1 MGESKLQR
9 ILRDGLEEV
18 AASGSLTPH
27 AISVGRLL
35 ARCRTG
41 ELGFTVYQCTNDDA
55 HEVRFCPSSCGHR
68 YCRTCPAIRIE
79 KRILHEREHFLV
91 GNHHQVVF
99 TLPPALRDFFSFN
112 MKLGGDLLLRSTS
125 TSVLA
130 VLKKPKFMGGTP
142 GIVSFLHTWNQRMDL
157 HPHVH
162 MLVSGTG
169 LSDDGKLVHTHL
181 ERLAPH
187 EVLAAHW
194 RSTFVN
200 MLRAHLREKPD
211 EVVYPEGLDEMRL
224 RQLLVEIK
232 KNYWHVHT
240 FAGTPSQHSLKYNVS
255 YSIGGCIGNRRI
267 KSYDGTTVVITCRS
281 RRDQKKLLGPHQ
293 TVLLSREDFIRRYLK
308 HAPAKHQRVIAHA
321 GLYAAA
327 ASNKRLQRARLLLRM
342 GPVVRTKLVVKDMLE
357 VLKHAQPMRCTDCG
371 GHMCPSVRLST
382 GPPRR

>member
-1 MGESKLQR
+1 LNGTVPAFRFLMGESKLQR

-41 ELGFTVYQCTNDDA
+41 ELGFTVYQCATDEK

-112 MKLGGDLLLRSTS
+112 MKLGGDLRLRSTA

-211 EVVYPEGLDEMRL
+211 EVVYPKGLDEMRL

-281 RRDQKKLLGPHQ
+281 RRDQKVSPHRG
-293 TVLLSREDFIRRYLK
+293 TSCTGRSRRWSARPSRR
-308 HAPAKHQRVIAHA
+308 RWR
-321 GLYAAA
+321 
-327 ASNKRLQRARLLLRM
+327 SRRSSTR
-342 GPVVRTKLVVKDMLE
+342 RT
-357 VLKHAQPMRCTDCG
+357 R
-371 GHMCPSVRLST
+371 
-382 GPPRR
+382 

>member
-18 AASGSLTPH
+18 AASGALSPH

-41 ELGFTVYQCTNDDA
+41 ELGFTVYQCAADDK
-55 HEVRFCPSSCGHR
+55 HELRFCPSSCGNR
-68 YCRTCPAIRIE
+68 YCRTCPAARIE
-79 KRILHEREHFLV
+79 KRIHHEREHFLV

-112 MKLGGDLLLRSTS
+112 MKLGGNLLLRSAS

-130 VLKKPKFMGGTP
+130 VLKKTKFMGGTP

-169 LSDDGKLVHTHL
+169 LSDDGKLVHTKL
-181 ERLAPH
+181 KRLAPH
-187 EVLAAHW
+187 QVLAAHW
-194 RSTFVN
+194 RSSFVN

-211 EVVYPEGLDEMRL
+211 EVVYPKGLDEMRL
-224 RQLLVEIK
+224 RKLLVGLK
-232 KNYWHVHT
+232 KDYWHVHT
-240 FAGTPSQHSLKYNVS
+240 FAGTPSQHTLKYNVS

-267 KSYDGTTVVITCRS
+267 KSYDGTTVVVTCRS
-281 RRDQKKLLGPHQ
+281 RRDDKKLLGPNQPVHL
-293 TVLLSREDFIRRYLK
+293 TRHEFIRRYLK
-308 HAPAKHQRVIAHA
+308 HVPAKHQRVIAHA

-327 ASNKRLQRARLLLRM
+327 ASNRRLHLARQLLRM
-342 GPVVRTKLVVKDMLE
+342 AALVRTTLVVKDMFEL
-357 VLKHAQPMRCTDCG
+357 LKHAAPMRCTDCG
-371 GHMCPSVRLST
+371 GRMCPSVRLST
-382 GPPRR
+382 GPPPR